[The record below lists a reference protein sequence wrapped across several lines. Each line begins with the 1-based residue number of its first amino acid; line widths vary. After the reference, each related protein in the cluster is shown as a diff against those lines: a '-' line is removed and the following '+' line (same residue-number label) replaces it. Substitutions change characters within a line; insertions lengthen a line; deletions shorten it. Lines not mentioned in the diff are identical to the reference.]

1 MFKKYFYKNNYFGIA
16 IERKQ
21 IQLGNKEYFDGF
33 KWIKLDNEDEK
44 FWILSLKNVRDEHE
58 LENII
63 DFLNYQINKTKD
75 ITLSNIFEKFLATFE
90 RFNKNQ
96 LINEYLGLLTEM
108 VFIASCLK
116 QNIDLRNNYQKNND
130 HFDFRLKNEKFIEI
144 KKVNK
149 ESKSIT
155 LSYKQLNKLSENDLV
170 VGVDIFL
177 DSSDSSMDLLKIIE
191 EIDFDEERKQYLN
204 KKIYNLINQYNELSN
219 WKVCLDKSNFY
230 IIEKKYLPKIE
241 SNFNNLLIDAQLKIY
256 ALAINKT
263 NEEFFEKIKKEI
275 E

>member
-1 MFKKYFYKNNYFGIA
+1 
-16 IERKQ
+16 
-21 IQLGNKEYFDGF
+21 
-33 KWIKLDNEDEK
+33 
-44 FWILSLKNVRDEHE
+44 
-58 LENII
+58 
-63 DFLNYQINKTKD
+63 
-75 ITLSNIFEKFLATFE
+75 
-90 RFNKNQ
+90 
-96 LINEYLGLLTEM
+96 M
-108 VFIASCLK
+108 VFITSCLK

>member
-1 MFKKYFYKNNYFGIA
+1 MFKKYYYKNNYFGIA
-16 IERKQ
+16 IERNQ

-33 KWIKLDNEDEK
+33 KWIKLDSDDEK
-44 FWILSLKNVRDEHE
+44 FWILSLKNIRDEQE
-58 LENII
+58 VENII
-63 DFLNYQINKTKD
+63 NFLNYQVNKFEN
-75 ITLSNIFEKFLATFE
+75 ITLSSIFQKFLDIFE

-108 VFIASCLK
+108 TFILSCLR
-116 QNIDLRNNYQKNND
+116 QNIDLRNDYQKNDN
-130 HFDFRLKNEKFIEI
+130 HFDLRLKNGKFIEI

-149 ESKSIT
+149 ETKSIL
-155 LSYKQLNKLSENDLV
+155 LSYKQLEKLSENDLV
-170 VGVDIFL
+170 VGIDIFL
-177 DSSDSSMDLLKIIE
+177 DSSNNSMDLWELINE
-191 EIDFDEERKQYLN
+191 LDFDEERLNYLN
-204 KKIYNLINQYNELSN
+204 KKINNLIEQYNELSN
-219 WKVCLDKSNFY
+219 WRVCLEKSNFY

-275 E
+275 